1 MDQPLDAPQ
10 VADLTTLLGAL
21 ARQYRLAR
29 VYRDEASYW
38 AGQIRHDLDDDTA
51 ETIAWLLG
59 EVSTGHL
66 ISESLRERAKAWAAR
81 LECRVGATTDAGS

>member
-1 MDQPLDAPQ
+1 MDQLLDAPQ
-10 VADLTTLLGAL
+10 TADLTKLLGTL

-38 AGQIRHDLDDDTA
+38 ASQVRPDLDGDDA

-59 EVSTGHL
+59 EVSTGH
-66 ISESLRERAKAWAAR
+66 IIAESVRERAKAWASR
-81 LECRVGATTDAGS
+81 LERLTSATTDAGS